1 MTTVIINAY
10 DGPSL
15 KDQIDALGATTIY
28 VVTKI
33 KNAEFLVVYS

>member
-1 MTTVIINAY
+1 MTTVIIEAFN
-10 DGPSL
+10 GKQL
-15 KDQIDALGATTIY
+15 KDAIDALGATNIH